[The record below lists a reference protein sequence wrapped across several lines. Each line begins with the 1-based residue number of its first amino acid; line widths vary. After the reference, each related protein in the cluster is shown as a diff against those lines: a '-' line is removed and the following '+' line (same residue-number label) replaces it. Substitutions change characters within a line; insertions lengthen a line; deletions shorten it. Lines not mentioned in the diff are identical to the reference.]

1 MPKQYEAI
9 KRKMK
14 AEGKS
19 DKAAKTAAA
28 RIYNSQRPDN
38 APPVTNRQH
47 TGYRE

>member
-19 DKAAKTAAA
+19 DAEAKRSAA
-28 RIYNSQRPDN
+28 RIYNAQRPDN
-38 APPVTNRQH
+38 APPVTRREH
-47 TGYRE
+47 TGYKE